1 MTTVKIDNKEYEIE
15 SLSDE
20 AKTQLQM
27 LSASDAKI
35 RALQTELAMVQ
46 TARNTYARALS
57 EALPKS
63 A

>member
-1 MTTVKIDNKEYEIE
+1 MPTVNIDGKPYELDQ
-15 SLSDE
+15 LSDE

-46 TARNTYARALS
+46 TARNTFARALA

>member
-1 MTTVKIDNKEYEIE
+1 MPTVNIDGKPYELDQ
-15 SLSDE
+15 LSDE
-20 AKTQLQM
+20 AKIQLQM
-27 LSASDAKI
+27 LSASEAKI

-46 TARNTYARALS
+46 TARNTYARALA

>member
-1 MTTVKIDNKEYEIE
+1 MPTVNIDGKPYELDQ
-15 SLSDE
+15 LSDE

-46 TARNTYARALS
+46 TARNTYARALA

>member
-1 MTTVKIDNKEYEIE
+1 MPTVNIDGKPYELDQ
-15 SLSDE
+15 LSDE

-27 LSASDAKI
+27 LSASEAKI

-46 TARNTYARALS
+46 TARNTYARALA
-57 EALPKS
+57 EVLPKS

>member
-1 MTTVKIDNKEYEIE
+1 MPTVNIDGKPYELDQ
-15 SLSDE
+15 LSDE

-46 TARNTYARALS
+46 TARNIYARALA